1 MGAWRTGLLLTVASL
16 LLPVR
21 MHAQINTDRMLAV
34 GQNALYFDDYVLSI
48 QYFNQVINAKPY
60 LYEPYF
66 YRAIAKLSL
75 EDFRGAEQD
84 CTSSIERNPFVVNSY
99 QVRGLAYVYQ
109 QKYDRAIADFREGL
123 RLDPE
128 NRPIRHNLILSL
140 ARDGRTDEALLAA
153 DTLLASYP
161 KYSDGMAM
169 KSDLL
174 WEAGDSA
181 ASLEWIDK
189 AVGID
194 RYNADL
200 LVHRAVIK
208 ARMEMY
214 ADAMPDLNRAV
225 YLDPGNVPAYMNRAM
240 VNYCRDSL
248 NAALADYDMVLRIE
262 PSNVTGHYNRGNLRA
277 QIGDDNRAI
286 TDFDFVIDA
295 EPDNWMAIFNRAI
308 LRDNTGDWRGAEQDL
323 TRVLNQY
330 PEFVM
335 GYQLRSDVREKLG
348 DATGAEKDALVV
360 LREQNRRFNRAMG
373 YVTDDEDDSGTD
385 DSNGKTR
392 GSSDKNV
399 RNYRKIIVDDEL
411 ENATGFSSEY
421 RGRVQNRNVD
431 VKYLEPFRLTYFR
444 DDSKTFRRPPVSRL
458 LDDVNNTGIMLS
470 ALLLDNEDAP
480 LDVDG
485 INRLFDDI
493 EKRTEKIAVGDAG
506 VLTLVA
512 RALDFYLLQDFQ
524 SAMDDIEA
532 AGESARDSW
541 LVWLARAQ
549 IQARM
554 IEAEADEKPSDVEYG
569 HSGNV
574 GYRQVVADLSRVL
587 ELEPDF
593 AYAWYNRGTFYAR
606 DGDLRAAIVDLDKA
620 ISLEPEMAQAWYN
633 RGVVLVLMNRVDE
646 AIGDLSKAGEL
657 GIVSAYNIIKRFSK
671 SE

>member
-1 MGAWRTGLLLTVASL
+1 MRAWRAGLLATVAFL

-140 ARDGRTDEALLAA
+140 ARDGRTDEALLAT

-174 WEAGDSA
+174 WETGDSA

-189 AVGID
+189 AIDVD

-200 LVHRAVIK
+200 LVHRAVLK
-208 ARMEMY
+208 ARMELY
-214 ADAMPDLNRAV
+214 ADAMPDLNRSI
-225 YLDPGNVPAYMNRAM
+225 YLDPGNVSAYMNRAM

-248 NAALADYDMVLRIE
+248 NAALADYDMVIRID
-262 PSNVTGHYNRGNLRA
+262 PSNVTGYYNRGNLRA

-286 TDFDFVIDA
+286 TDFDFVIEA
-295 EPDNWMAIFNRAI
+295 EPDNWMAIFNRGI

-330 PEFVM
+330 PEFVL
-335 GYQLRSDVREKLG
+335 GYQMRSDVREKLG
-348 DATGAEKDALVV
+348 DALGAEKDALVV
-360 LREQNRRFNRAMG
+360 LKEQNRRFNRAMG
-373 YVTDDEDDSGTD
+373 YTDDEPESDDES
-385 DSNGKTR
+385 GKTR

-431 VKYLEPFRLTYFR
+431 VKYLDPFRLTYFR
-444 DDSKTFRRPPVSRL
+444 DDSRTFRRPPVSRL
-458 LDDVNNTGIMLS
+458 LDDINNTGVLLS
-470 ALLLDNEDAP
+470 DLLLDNDDVP
-480 LDVDG
+480 LSVDG
-485 INRLFDDI
+485 INLLFDDI
-493 EKRTEKIAVGDAG
+493 EKRTEKIAAGDAG

-524 SAMDDIEA
+524 SAMDDIEEA
-532 AGESARDSW
+532 CDAARDSW
-541 LVWLARAQ
+541 LVWLAGAQ
-549 IQARM
+549 VRARM
-554 IEAEADEKPSDVEYG
+554 IEAENDAVA
-569 HSGNV
+569 SGDGRSRTVSV
-574 GYRQVVADLSRVL
+574 GYSQVIADLGRVI
-587 ELEPDF
+587 ELEPEF

-606 DGDLRAAIVDLDKA
+606 DGDLHAALVDFDKA
-620 ISLEPEMAQAWYN
+620 VSLEPEMAQAWYN
-633 RGVVLVLMNRVDE
+633 RGIVLVLMDRIDD
-646 AIGDLSKAGEL
+646 AISDLGKAGEL